1 MPNLYLSILGMLGSA
16 MFLPLLIAVAILL
29 LSGKRMD
36 KATGWLTFAGFAGSF
51 ALSVAATLSWLSQT
65 GQVAQPMSFK
75 LAWIKLSATGGD
87 AIYLGA
93 YADSL
98 TLAMFCMVTG
108 IATLVALYSIG
119 YMAGDK
125 RYSRYFAYLS
135 FFVFSMLGLVIANTF
150 VQVLVFWELVGIASY
165 LLIGFWFEKQGPQ
178 VASLKAVLMNKVGDV
193 GLFIGIG
200 IVFHQLWRVTQLPE
214 EVLRQS
220 GLPAELLQSK
230 HDLFLP
236 LAGNGSLLSY
246 VPKLLELGFISPGM
260 MTAAGI
266 FLFVGAMGK
275 SAQFPLHTWLPDAM
289 EGPTPVSSII
299 HSATM
304 VGAGVYLTARL
315 SPILTPAAHL
325 FIIIIGITTMLI
337 AGLMALVNQDI
348 KRVLAYSTVSQL
360 GLMMLGIGTGS
371 FTFAIFHL
379 ITHAFFKC
387 CLFQCAGSV
396 ITATHHV
403 QDMRRMGG
411 LFKKMPIT
419 GVCFLI
425 SSLALAGATLPGLHW
440 GLSGY
445 YSKHGII
452 EGAGSYAHLLGE
464 HGETWGQLIMLAP
477 VLASYLTAFYMARAF
492 ALVFLGKP
500 RDQEAAGHAHEV
512 PWTMAVPQVLLASMC
527 FLSVPAALPFLK
539 MVSTAD
545 PMGAQAAG
553 HTGPS
558 AIAGLELWGLGWAV
572 AFGLG
577 IAIYVQG
584 YKISRNIR
592 DLPVVFAFSLILE
605 RKFFLDTLYDRL
617 MVGIV
622 RWMGR
627 VSAVL
632 DQSILGFNFVSTP
645 VLRLS
650 GLMRTT
656 QAGNPRVS
664 IGIALSLVALVIVVA
679 GAIVALCGN

>member
-1 MPNLYLSILGMLGSA
+1 MANLYLSILGMLASA
-16 MFLPLLIAVAILL
+16 MFLPLLIAVVILL
-29 LSGKRMD
+29 LSGRRLD
-36 KATGWLTFAGFAGSF
+36 KGAGWLTFAGFAGSF

-65 GQVAQPMSFK
+65 GTQAQPVVFK
-75 LAWIKLSATGGD
+75 WAWIKLRGGD
-87 AIYLGA
+87 NADYLYLGA

-119 YMAGDK
+119 YMANDK
-125 RYSRYFAYLS
+125 RFARYFAYLS
-135 FFVFSMLGLVIANTF
+135 FFVFSMLGLVIANTL

-165 LLIGFWFEKQGPQ
+165 LLIGFWFEKEGPQ
-178 VASLKAVLMNKVGDV
+178 VASFKAVLMNKVGDV

-200 IVFHQLWRVTQLPE
+200 IIFHHLWRAT
-214 EVLRQS
+214 VLRPELFKQS
-220 GLPAELLQSK
+220 GP
-230 HDLFLP
+230 DLFMP
-236 LAGNGSLLSY
+236 MAGNGGLLSQL
-246 VPKLLELGFISPGM
+246 PTLMDHGLISPGM
-260 MTAAGI
+260 VTAAGI
-266 FLFVGAMGK
+266 FLFLGAMGK

-315 SPILTPAAHL
+315 SPILTPGAHL
-325 FIIIIGITTMLI
+325 FIIIIGVTTMLI

-396 ITATHHV
+396 ISATHHV

-411 LFKKMPIT
+411 LFKRMPIT

-425 SSLALAGATLPGLHW
+425 SSLALAGASIPVLHW

-452 EGAGSYAHLLGE
+452 EAANSYAQMIGLTGE
-464 HGETWGQLIMLAP
+464 NWGNLVIFAP
-477 VLASYLTAFYMARAF
+477 ILASYLTAFYMARAF
-492 ALVFLGKP
+492 TLVFLGKP
-500 RDQEAAGHAHEV
+500 RDEQTISHAHEV

-539 MVSTAD
+539 MVSTAA
-545 PMGAQAAG
+545 PEGMQAVGAAHGDGAG
-553 HTGPS
+553 S
-558 AIAGLELWGLGWAV
+558 KLAMLELWGLGWAV
-572 AFGLG
+572 AFGLSVL
-577 IAIYVQG
+577 IYLQG
-584 YKISRNIR
+584 YRISRKIR
-592 DLPVVFAFSLILE
+592 DLPVVFAISIMLE

-617 MVGIV
+617 MVGLV
-622 RWMGR
+622 RWLGR

-632 DQSILGFNFVSTP
+632 DQSLLGFNFVATP

-650 GLMRTT
+650 GLVRTT

-664 IGIALSLVALVIVVA
+664 IGIALSVVALIIVVA
-679 GAIVALCGN
+679 GALVAICGT

>member
-1 MPNLYLSILGMLGSA
+1 MPNLYLSILGMLTSA
-16 MFLPLLIAVAILL
+16 MVLPLLVAVVILL
-29 LSGKRMD
+29 LGGRRLD
-36 KATGWLTFAGFAGSF
+36 KAAGWLTFAGFAGSF
-51 ALSVAATLSWLSQT
+51 ALCAAATLSWLTRTDQ
-65 GQVAQPMSFK
+65 AMQPLAFNF
-75 LAWIKLSATGGD
+75 AWIQLSATEGD

-98 TLAMFCMVTG
+98 TLAMFSMVTA

-119 YMAGDK
+119 YMAGDS
-125 RYSRYFAYLS
+125 RFARYFAYLN
-135 FFVFSMLGLVIANTF
+135 FFVFSMLGLVIANSL
-150 VQVLVFWELVGIASY
+150 VQVLIFWELVGIASY
-165 LLIGFWFEKQGPQ
+165 LLIGFWFEKSGPQ

-200 IVFHQLWRVTQLPE
+200 ILFHQLGHNLLLLPMAGDTGF
-214 EVLRQS
+214 LAAIQKQS
-220 GLPAELLQSK
+220 SLSPAML
-230 HDLFLP
+230 
-236 LAGNGSLLSY
+236 
-246 VPKLLELGFISPGM
+246 
-260 MTAAGI
+260 TAAGI

-315 SPILTPAAHL
+315 SPILTPAANL
-325 FIIIIGITTMLI
+325 FIIIIGTVTMI
-337 AGLMALVNQDI
+337 VAGLMALVNNDI

-371 FTFAIFHL
+371 FVFALFHL

-403 QDMRRMGG
+403 QDMRKMGG

-419 GVCFLI
+419 AGCFLI
-425 SSLALAGATLPGLHW
+425 SSLALAGAAIPFLHW

-445 YSKHGII
+445 HSKHGIFDSAMQYASI
-452 EGAGSYAHLLGE
+452 VSPSAGNWPYAILF
-464 HGETWGQLIMLAP
+464 AP
-477 VLASYLTAFYMARAF
+477 VIASYLTAFYMARAF
-492 ALVFLGKP
+492 TLTFLGKP
-500 RDQEAAGHAHEV
+500 RDQAAFSHAHEV
-512 PWTMAVPQVLLASMC
+512 PWTMAVPQVLLAAMC
-527 FLSVPAALPFLK
+527 FLSVPNALPFLD
-539 MVSTAD
+539 MVKNANPLPAITPSSNINYLHSLLS
-545 PMGAQAAG
+545 AA
-553 HTGPS
+553 
-558 AIAGLELWGLGWAV
+558 ELWGFGWIL

-577 IAIYVQG
+577 IAVYAQG
-584 YKISRNIR
+584 YRIARTIR
-592 DLPVVFAFSLILE
+592 DLPVFFAIYTVLD
-605 RKFFLDTLYDRL
+605 RKFFLDTLYDWL
-617 MVGIV
+617 IVSIV
-622 RWMGR
+622 RWFAQ

-632 DQSILGFNFVSTP
+632 DQSLLGANFISKP

-650 GLMRTT
+650 GLMRIT

-664 IGIALSLVALVIVVA
+664 IGIALSFVALVIVIA
-679 GAIVALCGN
+679 GAIVAIHGTP